1 MDFNAIFP
9 LFLHIWIPLLEML
22 IQNHTMQ
29 RFEKSY
35 LMWCILSI
43 YYSIIIYL
51 ILLRWNEC
59 SSQIKDYIYRLLI
72 FCSKCIFLQTYTII
86 TYAMTGATIYMI
98 KNKLHDAVSALLTDL
113 PSICTSK
120 YGFSQA
126 SIRFPF
132 EHEIFT
138 WYI

>member
-1 MDFNAIFP
+1 MSFSPGFIYLNSFSRKVN
-9 LFLHIWIPLLEML
+9 IPVENILL
-22 IQNHTMQ
+22 
-29 RFEKSY
+29 Y
-35 LMWCILSI
+35 LMHIFYSNSLKRVPKSNKRLDLSI
-43 YYSIIIYL
+43 PY
-51 ILLRWNEC
+51 ILF
-59 SSQIKDYIYRLLI
+59 KVH
-72 FCSKCIFLQTYTII
+72 FLQTYTII

-113 PSICTSK
+113 PLICTSK

-138 WYI
+138 